1 MLASTLVLF
10 ISSHMSRLPVFGRGF
25 QLPLEYSICTKVNF
39 EASPIA
45 ESVLGEGDKIVATNK
60 INEKVIDKLK

>member
-1 MLASTLVLF
+1 
-10 ISSHMSRLPVFGRGF
+10 MSRLPVFGRGF

-45 ESVLGEGDKIVATNK
+45 KSVLREGDKIVATNK
-60 INEKVIDKLK
+60 INEKEIDKLK